1 MTVRVGFR
9 SSVLPHPS
17 DLSARHSDNYRGT
30 AFLSPSHPD
39 GGGRNGPRRLVVSYI
54 LHVAARPP
62 FFSRSALAPLAF
74 FLLAIFLH
82 PSQPESFFCCSFC
95 VDHHH
100 LLCLKSVPTL
110 ASSSLSRLL
119 ILPCFF
125 STSLHSQGFTH
136 PNKPTVYSSDSPGGP
151 WKPHPVCSGLPLA
164 YPWDLS
170 FNRYPLV
177 LEEGVDA

>member
-1 MTVRVGFR
+1 MSCHILLICLLGIVTITEGQPSSLLATLLEVEGMDRGGWLNLMSSMWLPPPAPSR
-9 SSVLPHPS
+9 S
-17 DLSARHSDNYRGT
+17 R
-30 AFLSPSHPD
+30 
-39 GGGRNGPRRLVVSYI
+39 
-54 LHVAARPP
+54 
-62 FFSRSALAPLAF
+62 FSRSALAPLAF
-74 FLLAIFLH
+74 FLLAVFLH

-110 ASSSLSRLL
+110 ASSSPSRLL

-151 WKPHPVCSGLPLA
+151 WKPHPVCSGMPLA

>member
-1 MTVRVGFR
+1 MSCHILLICLLGIVTITEGQP
-9 SSVLPHPS
+9 SSLLATLMEVEGMDRGGWLYLTSSMWLPP
-17 DLSARHSDNYRGT
+17 
-30 AFLSPSHPD
+30 
-39 GGGRNGPRRLVVSYI
+39 
-54 LHVAARPP
+54 PP

-100 LLCLKSVPTL
+100 ILCLKSVPTL
-110 ASSSLSRLL
+110 ASSSPSRLL

>member
-1 MTVRVGFR
+1 MSCHILLICLLGIVTITEGQP
-9 SSVLPHPS
+9 SSLLATLLEVEGMDWGGWLNLTSSMWLP
-17 DLSARHSDNYRGT
+17 
-30 AFLSPSHPD
+30 
-39 GGGRNGPRRLVVSYI
+39 
-54 LHVAARPP
+54 PP
-62 FFSRSALAPLAF
+62 CFSRSALAPLAF

-110 ASSSLSRLL
+110 ASSSPSRLL

-151 WKPHPVCSGLPLA
+151 WKPHPVCSGMPLA